1 MSKTIFIAS
10 DHAAYNEKSQL
21 LEYLKKNH
29 NVVDL
34 GTHSTES
41 TNYPEWAS
49 KLAQKVVEEKTMG
62 ILLCGSGQG
71 VCMTANRF
79 KGIRA
84 ALCRDEDDARMTRQH
99 NDANVLCLA
108 GRKTHP
114 DFMKKIADVFLST
127 PFEGGRHQT
136 RIDQFNNLG
145 EKSE

>member
-1 MSKTIFIAS
+1 MTKIFIAS
-10 DHAAYNEKSQL
+10 DHAAYNEKTLL
-21 LEYLKKNH
+21 LEYLKKTYD
-29 NVVDL
+29 VVDL

-41 TNYPEWAS
+41 TNYSEWAK
-49 KLAQKVVEEKTMG
+49 KLVEKVVSDKAPG
-62 ILLCGSGQG
+62 IILCGSGQG
-71 VCMTANRF
+71 VCMTANRY

-114 DFMKKIADVFLST
+114 EFMKKIADAFLTTS
-127 PFEGGRHQT
+127 FEGGRHQT

-145 EKSE
+145 E